1 MYIKESSIEFQTLL
15 VKHLFVQPI
24 YAPWSTK
31 LVDERWSDAGNLDE
45 GIQRMKNGDYAFL
58 EASQTM
64 LQALGNFL

>member
-1 MYIKESSIEFQTLL
+1 MFRIEALYQHF
-15 VKHLFVQPI
+15 QPI